1 MASPKRPNILVI
13 MTDEERFPPPY
24 ENADAKAWRLA
35 HCPGREA
42 IAKNSIR
49 FQNHYTGATACS
61 PARATIF
68 TGQYPSLHGVSQTP
82 GMGKSS
88 FDPAMFWLDADTLP
102 TMGHWFEALGY
113 QTYYRGKWHLSDED
127 LLVPGTRTALLTTE
141 TDGSPIPDKIGN
153 YKVANRLQPYGWHGW
168 IGPEPHGSLQANDGT
183 NRDPGFAEQVCR
195 TLEELDAKARAGDDQ
210 PFVLVSSFVNPHDI
224 VFFDV
229 QWFEHFQEQVKAGH
243 LPQID
248 PAPTADEDLA
258 SKPSCQADYAS
269 QYPLFYLPQPDIAR
283 YRQFYYW
290 LIAEVDR
297 HIHKVYQTLQQCS
310 FFEDTIVVFTSDH
323 GEMLGAHGGLHQKW
337 YNAYEETV
345 HVPFYLSYPA
355 ELKPG
360 VHKGL
365 TSHLDLLPT
374 LLGLAGADSREQ
386 QAMAERFSRRY
397 TEAAPLVGEDLA
409 SWLRDNNDGTPRT
422 LYFMSDDTVETGAD
436 MRGAHSDKPYKPVT
450 QPKHLETIITSALE
464 GGRWKFSRYFD
475 NPRFSQGPGNADNLP
490 VPTGVKAQFECYNL
504 DADPLEQTN
513 LMAPGNRQQLPE
525 PIFEALCQ
533 LLAEQRASKRRLP
546 RNLNQDPEALL
557 A

>member
-1 MASPKRPNILVI
+1 MTQSKCPNILVI

-24 ENADAKAWRLA
+24 ENAEAKAWRLKQ
-35 HCPGREA
+35 CPGREA
-42 IAKNSIR
+42 IARNSIR
-49 FQNHYTGATACS
+49 CHSHYTGATACS
-61 PARATIF
+61 PARATLF

-102 TMGHWFEALGY
+102 TMGHWFQALGY

-127 LLVPGTRTALLTTE
+127 LLVPGTRTALLTTN
-141 TDGSPIPDKIGN
+141 DHGVPIPDKMRN
-153 YKVANRLQPYGWHGW
+153 YQAANRLQPYGWDGW
-168 IGPEPHGSLQANDGT
+168 IGPEPHGALQANDGT

-195 TLEELDAKARAGDDQ
+195 TLDELDAKARAGDDQ

-229 QWFEHFQEQVKAGH
+229 NWFDDFRHHAGEGA
-243 LPQID
+243 LPKVD
-248 PAPTADEDLA
+248 PAPTAGEDLKT
-258 SKPSCQADYAS
+258 KPSCQADYAS

-297 HIHKVYQTLQQCS
+297 HIEKVYQKLQQCS

-337 YNAYEETV
+337 YNAYEETL

-355 ELKPG
+355 RLKPG
-360 VHKGL
+360 EHQGL

-374 LLGLAGADSREQ
+374 LLGLAGTGEKEQ
-386 QAMAERFSRRY
+386 QALAESFKARY
-397 TEAAPLVGEDLA
+397 TEAAPLVGQDL
-409 SWLRDNNDGTPRT
+409 SPWFRDGDDGQPRT

-450 QPKHLETIITSALE
+450 QPKHLETIVTNEVA

-475 NPRFSQGPGNADNLP
+475 NPRFSQGPGNADGLK
-490 VPTGVKAQFECYNL
+490 VPSGVPDQFECYNL
-504 DADPLEQTN
+504 DADPLEEVN
-513 LMAPGNRQQLPE
+513 LMAEVHRHKLPE
-525 PIFEALCQ
+525 DTFDHLRR

-546 RNLNQDPEALL
+546 QNLNQQWDALL